1 MSEPD
6 AWAALRRLTSARIA
20 LGRAG
25 VSLPTARSLE
35 FQAAH
40 ARART
45 AVHEALDVDPL
56 AAALAPHFPAVHIL
70 ASEAADR
77 ATYLRRPDLGRRLDG
92 ASRDALSPGEA
103 DVAVVICDG
112 LSARAVATNAVSFLE
127 ALLPR
132 LAAEKLTLAPLSI
145 VREGR
150 VAIGDVI
157 GERLGAKI
165 VVLLVG
171 ERPGLS
177 AADSLGVYITFAP
190 RPGRNDGERNCISN
204 IRPGGLGFPEAAYRA
219 HYLVS
224 EGLKRGMTG
233 VALKDDTVAP
243 EGIEGGGSARFL
255 LPGGG

>member
-25 VSLPTARSLE
+25 VSLPTARALE

-45 AVHEALDVDPL
+45 AVHEALDTDALL
-56 AAALAPHFPAVHIL
+56 AALPDAFPAVHIL

-77 ATYLRRPDLGRRLDG
+77 ATYLRRPDLGRRLD
-92 ASRDALSPGEA
+92 ATSRAALSPSEA
-103 DVAVVICDG
+103 DLSVVICDG
-112 LSARAVATNAVSFLE
+112 LSARAVAQNAAPFLA

-132 LAAEKLTLAPLSI
+132 LAAEALTLAPLAV

-150 VAIGDVI
+150 VAIGDEI
-157 GERLGAKI
+157 GKRLGARM

-177 AADSLGVYITFAP
+177 AADSLGVYITHAP

-204 IRPGGLGFPEAAYRA
+204 IRPGGLSFDEAAYRA

-224 EGLKRGMTG
+224 EGLARGLTG

-243 EGIEGGGSARFL
+243 DAVEGGGSAQFL
-255 LPGGG
+255 LPGR